1 MTGRFILFMRLILTI
16 ALSFF
21 VIYAINFFC
30 IASLDYNSRTVATT
44 AACIIVLKFLYIV
57 FTRFM
62 NVFLFVVIFLPIT
75 GLIIYYIYSY
85 VTGSPIEL
93 FDIGSLMERA
103 QSF

>member
-1 MTGRFILFMRLILTI
+1 MFIRLILTI

-21 VIYAINFFC
+21 VIYAINFFD
-30 IASLDYNSRTVATT
+30 IASLEYDIRTVAATVV
-44 AACIIVLKFLYIV
+44 AIIVLRLLYSV

-62 NVFLFVVIFLPIT
+62 KVFLFVVIFLPIV

-85 VTGSPIEL
+85 VTGSPVEL
-93 FDIGSLMERA
+93 FDIGSLVERA